1 MQAAQALG
9 PVALATE
16 ILGRA
21 LIWVILRPRIALT
34 EILRPL
40 VVSRVREA
48 LAAALRTLL
57 A

>member
-9 PVALATE
+9 TVALATE

-21 LIWVILRPRIALT
+21 LIRVVLRLRIALT

-40 VVSRVREA
+40 VV
-48 LAAALRTLL
+48 
-57 A
+57 